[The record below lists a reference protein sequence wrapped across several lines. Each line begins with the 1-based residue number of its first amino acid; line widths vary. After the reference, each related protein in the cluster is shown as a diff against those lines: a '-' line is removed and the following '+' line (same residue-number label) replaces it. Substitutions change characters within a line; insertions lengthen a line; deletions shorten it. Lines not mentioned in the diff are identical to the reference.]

1 MPTLKSKREFFAAC
15 RSGETRAVKRL
26 LAKDPGLVRA
36 ADPDAAHAHW
46 TGLHTAAQAG
56 HLDAVRLLL
65 KHGADPNAREA
76 GDNTY
81 PLHWAAAGR
90 RPDIVRAL
98 LDAGGDIHGN
108 GDVHELDAIGWA
120 TFFHEPCGAPG
131 DSPETAQ
138 LLLKRGARHNVI
150 SAISMNDKAALRAL
164 AKSDPKA
171 LERRMSRYE
180 NGSTALHLA
189 LALGRHPLV
198 NLLIKLGADLE
209 NKDGNGHTALES
221 AMLHGDA
228 KGVRILKQAG
238 AREPKRIP
246 ASRINTDLQ
255 KLSTSITG
263 VTPMLYVPDVAAALD
278 WYVSVG
284 FTEIARFSDDGL
296 VNFGIVQ
303 FGRAQILINMHG
315 QKAERHDATLWFDTD
330 KADELYQLHKS
341 RQLHAGDPSIIAEH
355 LNDTFYHARQ
365 FAIRD
370 LNGYLIYFIQQ
381 LPR

>member
-1 MPTLKSKREFFAAC
+1 M
-15 RSGETRAVKRL
+15 
-26 LAKDPGLVRA
+26 RA
-36 ADPDAAHAHW
+36 AAPNAAHGQW

-65 KHGADPNAREA
+65 KFGADPNAREA

-90 RPDIVRAL
+90 HVEVVRAL
-98 LDAGGDIHGN
+98 LDAGGDVHGA
-108 GDVHELDAIGWA
+108 GDDHELDVIGWA
-120 TFFHEPCGAPG
+120 TFFHTPGGEPGEA
-131 DSPETAQ
+131 PETAR
-138 LLLKRGARHNVI
+138 LLLKRGARHHVI

-164 AKSDPKA
+164 AKSDTKA
-171 LERRMSRYE
+171 LERRMSRFE

-189 LALGRHPLV
+189 LALGRYPLV
-198 NLLIKLGADLE
+198 TLLIQRGADLE
-209 NKDGNGHTALES
+209 GKDRHGHTALEA
-221 AMLHGDA
+221 AMLHGDQ

-246 ASRINTDLQ
+246 KAQIKPGLQANAS
-255 KLSTSITG
+255 SVSG
-263 VTPMLYVPDVAAALD
+263 VTPMIYVPDVAAALD
-278 WYVSVG
+278 WYVSIG
-284 FTEIARFSDDGL
+284 FTEVARFGDDGM

-330 KADELYQLHKS
+330 RAAELYELHKS

-381 LPR
+381 LSQ